1 MEEKPIS
8 DFCDKTV
15 NELMNMDPDQRVD
28 AVALIIKNVVSNM
41 DTLVQQSGEL
51 FDQRRKELELLK
63 EMLNHTTPLRI
74 EE

>member
-8 DFCDKTV
+8 EFCDKTV

-63 EMLNHTTPLRI
+63 EMLNNTTPLRI